1 MNEEVFIYVV
11 GTAGSG
17 KSSLT
22 NAFNG
27 WMSRHGFDSIT
38 VNLDPGAD
46 RIPYSPDVDV
56 REWISMN
63 QIMEEYGLGPNG
75 AQVVCAD
82 LIALNAKE
90 VNQRVMEFKSDYAL
104 IDTPGQLELFVFRET
119 GKVIIRELNPRRSLI
134 AFIIDPSLAMT
145 PSSFISQLMLSST
158 TQFRFMIPIVNI
170 LSKVDMLDQKR
181 LKEIEEWGKDLNRL
195 YNDVIQE
202 SPSMYR
208 QMSEGIFR
216 VIKELESSTAMIPI
230 SSETIEGM
238 EDLYAVIQNAFMGGE
253 DLSKD

>member
-1 MNEEVFIYVV
+1 
-11 GTAGSG
+11 
-17 KSSLT
+17 
-22 NAFNG
+22 
-27 WMSRHGFDSIT
+27 
-38 VNLDPGAD
+38 
-46 RIPYSPDVDV
+46 
-56 REWISMN
+56 
-63 QIMEEYGLGPNG
+63 
-75 AQVVCAD
+75 
-82 LIALNAKE
+82 
-90 VNQRVMEFKSDYAL
+90 MEFKSDYAL